1 MALQV
6 LLAGTDGKGGQLRH
20 GQEGKHKQGFH
31 GVAVEMEG
39 RGEDLL
45 HRTPDQFRSRGQP
58 CPPALARK
66 RPTARSRPLARAGF
80 RSP

>member
-1 MALQV
+1 
-6 LLAGTDGKGGQLRH
+6 
-20 GQEGKHKQGFH
+20 
-31 GVAVEMEG
+31 VAVEMEG